1 MKKLLCVLLALAFLL
16 SMPPRAHA
24 TDPEAGD
31 YIQQLIC
38 YYQYYQEDARLDLD
52 LLLEQFSTV
61 DALTAWKWQKIMD
74 HWSWVNTQMD
84 IDPEILPDGLPED
97 DSLCIVVLGYALKRN
112 GDMQSELIGRL
123 ETALA
128 SAEKYPNAYIAVT
141 GGGTA
146 RNNPDATEAGEMAKW
161 LIEKGIDESRIIIED
176 ESLSTVSNAQHTCK
190 LLNESYPRIEHLAIV
205 TSDYHQGRG
214 ALLFEAEAILS
225 GYAMGV
231 VSIASYRTDD
241 HELDS
246 VKQQASAL
254 AHLAGYS
261 TEDFERPRLTKLK
274 EIVVSGDTRYPVG
287 SELSLQVH
295 AVYSNG
301 YRKNITGLVN
311 YSGFDFGETG
321 PQTVTVQYSE
331 YGETYRTSYDVEFLP
346 GDLPLLP
353 EETEPPAAEAAVI
366 IPEPVPRKK
375 PEPSFPVLISTA
387 VTLLCLLFVLLIL
400 KTAANKH
407 QRPGS

>member
-1 MKKLLCVLLALAFLL
+1 MKKSLALMLALLLLL
-16 SMPPRAHA
+16 SMPFPVHGAEQNA
-24 TDPEAGD
+24 DN
-31 YIQQLIC
+31 YIEQLIC
-38 YYQYYQEDARLDLD
+38 CYQYYQEDARLDLD
-52 LLLEQFSTV
+52 LLLEQLGAV
-61 DALTAWKWQKIMD
+61 DAPTAWKWQKIMD
-74 HWSWVNTQMD
+74 HWSWVNTEMD
-84 IDPEILPDGLPED
+84 IDPEILPDGLPGD

-141 GGGTA
+141 GGSTA
-146 RNNPDATEAGEMAKW
+146 RNDPDATEAGEMAKW
-161 LIEKGIDESRIIIED
+161 LVEHGINEGRIIIED
-176 ESLSTVSNAQHTCK
+176 ESLSTVNNAQYTCA
-190 LLNESYPRIEHLAIV
+190 LLNEAYPQIEHLAIV

-225 GYAMGV
+225 GYAMSV

-274 EIVVSGDTRYPVG
+274 EIVVSGDTQCPVG
-287 SELSLQVH
+287 SELNLQVH

-301 YRKNITGLVN
+301 YRKNITSLVN
-311 YSGFDFGETG
+311 YSGFDFNEAGL
-321 PQTVTVQYSE
+321 QTITVQYSE
-331 YGETYRTSYDVEFLP
+331 YGETYKAAYDVEFLP
-346 GDLPLLP
+346 GELPLLS
-353 EETEPPAAEAAVI
+353 EETEPLATEAAVI
-366 IPEPVPRKK
+366 IPEPVPAEK

-400 KTAANKH
+400 KNRRK
-407 QRPGS
+407 